1 MTDMIVSL
9 ITGALGTL
17 GFSILFY
24 VHPRR
29 LTLATLGGVLTL
41 ATLGGVLTTAVYLLA
56 GYLLGGELL
65 PNLLGAL
72 VGAGFSEI
80 FARLTKVPV
89 PIYMVPCVIP
99 LVPGSA
105 LYATMFHFVSGNYAA
120 AGSAALTTLVV
131 ALGISGG
138 IVIASVLSMIFR
150 PKLFLSKKR

>member
-1 MTDMIVSL
+1 MSDVIVSL

-29 LTLATLGGVLTL
+29 LTLATLGGVLT
-41 ATLGGVLTTAVYLLA
+41 TGVYLLA
-56 GYLLGGELL
+56 GHFLGGELL

-72 VGAGFSEI
+72 IGAGFSEI
-80 FARLTKVPV
+80 CARLTKVPV

-105 LYATMFHFVSGNYAA
+105 LYATMFNFVSGNYGAA
-120 AGSAALTTLVV
+120 ADAALTTLEV

-138 IVIASVLSMIFR
+138 IVIASVLGIFIR
-150 PKLFLSKKR
+150 PRLFSLKKH

>member
-1 MTDMIVSL
+1 MKDIVIFL
-9 ITGALGTL
+9 VTAALGTL

-29 LTLATLGGVLTL
+29 LTLATLGGVLTS
-41 ATLGGVLTTAVYLLA
+41 AMYLLA
-56 GYLLGGELL
+56 VHFLGGELL

-80 FARLTKVPV
+80 CARLTKVPV
-89 PIYMVPCVIP
+89 PVYMVPCVIP

-105 LYATMFHFVSGNYAA
+105 LYATMFNFVSGNHAA
-120 AGSAALTTLVV
+120 AADAALKTLVV

-138 IVIASVLSMIFR
+138 IVIASVIGLFIR
-150 PKLFLSKKR
+150 PRLFSRKGR

>member
-1 MTDMIVSL
+1 MTDVIVSL

-29 LTLATLGGVLTL
+29 LTLATLGGVLT
-41 ATLGGVLTTAVYLLA
+41 TGVYLLA
-56 GYLLGGELL
+56 GYFLGGELL

-72 VGAGFSEI
+72 IGAGFSEI
-80 FARLTKVPV
+80 CARLTKVPV
-89 PIYMVPCVIP
+89 PIYMVPSVIP

-105 LYATMFHFVSGNYAA
+105 LYATMFNFVSGDYAA
-120 AGSAALTTLVV
+120 SAAAALTTLEV

-138 IVIASVLSMIFR
+138 IVIASVLGIFLR
-150 PKLFLSKKR
+150 PKLLSGKGR

>member
-29 LTLATLGGVLTL
+29 LTL

-80 FARLTKVPV
+80 CARLTKVPV

-138 IVIASVLSMIFR
+138 IVIASVLGIIFR
-150 PKLFLSKKR
+150 PKLFVVKKR

>member
-1 MTDMIVSL
+1 MKDVVIFLVTA
-9 ITGALGTL
+9 ALGTL

-29 LTLATLGGVLTL
+29 LTLATLGGVLTS
-41 ATLGGVLTTAVYLLA
+41 AMYLLA
-56 GYLLGGELL
+56 VHFLGGELL

-80 FARLTKVPV
+80 CARLTKVPV
-89 PIYMVPCVIP
+89 PVYMVPCVIP

-105 LYATMFHFVSGNYAA
+105 LYATMFNFVSGNYAA
-120 AGSAALTTLVV
+120 AADAALKTLVV

-138 IVIASVLSMIFR
+138 IVIASVIGLFIRPRLFFR
-150 PKLFLSKKR
+150 KGR